1 MAIAISEVQGTIAVA
16 LAWHVFAGRAK
27 APKLFAVLRIKCVD
41 ARPRQ
46 AAHEGA
52 GFTSHRPHDLGKG
65 EAGIPRAHEDA
76 AIHDDR
82 ISHGGVVDTG
92 APSQSSRYCVERVD
106 ESRVRFGKDGVT
118 DNGDAHRITK

>member
-16 LAWHVFAGRAK
+16 LAGHVFAARAK
-27 APKLFAVLRIKCVD
+27 APKLFAVLRVKCVD

-65 EAGIPRAHEDA
+65 EAGIPRATKTRPSTTIGFPIA
-76 AIHDDR
+76 ALSTRARHR
-82 ISHGGVVDTG
+82 SLPVT
-92 APSQSSRYCVERVD
+92 ASS
-106 ESRVRFGKDGVT
+106 
-118 DNGDAHRITK
+118 A